1 MRPFDVPIREDVS
14 EQNRQIFDDL
24 ENKVGFVPNIYA
36 TYAHS
41 STAPARYLTF
51 ANSETSLNNR
61 EKEAINLVTSQ
72 VNGCAYC
79 LAAHTKIG
87 TMNGFT
93 EEQTLEIRQGQAL
106 FDPELHALISL
117 AQSISLNRG
126 NVSDSELEAFFE
138 AGHDKEKLIDVIVQ
152 VGEKSI
158 TNLLHN
164 LTKIPVDFPEA
175 PELETTE
182 NKTAEASN
190 HA

>member
-1 MRPFDVPIREDVS
+1 MRPFDVPTREDVS
-14 EQNRQIFDDL
+14 ERNRQIFDDL
-24 ENKVGFVPNIYA
+24 EEKVGFVPNIYA

-51 ANSETSLNNR
+51 SNSESSLNNR

-87 TMNGFT
+87 GMNGFT

-106 FDPELHALISL
+106 FDPKLHAVVSL
-117 AQSISLNRG
+117 AQTVALNRG
-126 NVSDSELEAFFE
+126 KLSDSDLEAFFD
-138 AGHDKEKLIDVIVQ
+138 AGHDKEKLVDVIVQ

-164 LTKIPVDFPEA
+164 VTQIPVDFPEA
-175 PELETTE
+175 PELDSATTE
-182 NKTAEASN
+182 TVAEES